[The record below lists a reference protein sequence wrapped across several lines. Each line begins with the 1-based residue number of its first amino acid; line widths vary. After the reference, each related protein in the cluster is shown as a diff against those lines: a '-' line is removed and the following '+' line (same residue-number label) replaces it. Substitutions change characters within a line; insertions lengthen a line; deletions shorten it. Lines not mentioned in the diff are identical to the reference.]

1 MSSNNIIK
9 NLNNEEEE
17 DDIVNLN
24 IKTNPKS
31 SSSNIDNDEINK
43 QNLILDHSNL
53 SIIDLVNKLKEK
65 LLIYENEIQKL
76 IDEKIK
82 LQLEINNLQLTIAK
96 NKKKNQISENSNN
109 NNDNNLVSLI
119 DINTKLIKDNN
130 EMKKELDLLK
140 ELIDKQKILIE
151 NLSINPPQ
159 NKISTTNSSEI
170 QCKNCAQKN
179 EELLKLTNE
188 KQEIC
193 VAINELKKQLEEL
206 KNNEKK
212 RKNKKKKKEKIN
224 KNDSLPSIEQ
234 YFILNNKFQLVDSE
248 RNLWHMKKCQKF
260 QNYKEKHKNEFSSSE
275 DILKAFVDS
284 YETKSDD
291 ENSASESEKKN
302 NIIKNNNKPPTP
314 NNNNI
319 KNEINQNKE
328 ILSLSEDNKDMNKF
342 NKNNNNKEDESLS
355 LSDND

>member
-1 MSSNNIIK
+1 
-9 NLNNEEEE
+9 
-17 DDIVNLN
+17 
-24 IKTNPKS
+24 
-31 SSSNIDNDEINK
+31 
-43 QNLILDHSNL
+43 
-53 SIIDLVNKLKEK
+53 
-65 LLIYENEIQKL
+65 
-76 IDEKIK
+76 
-82 LQLEINNLQLTIAK
+82 
-96 NKKKNQISENSNN
+96 
-109 NNDNNLVSLI
+109 
-119 DINTKLIKDNN
+119 
-130 EMKKELDLLK
+130 MKKELNLFK

-302 NIIKNNNKPPTP
+302 NNIKNNNKPPTP
-314 NNNNI
+314 NNINI

-328 ILSLSEDNKDMNKF
+328 ILSLSEDNKDINKL